1 MKQGYGSIVI
11 ILYSFFCIVDAR
23 FYSLEALNGDIN
35 CLIFKTP
42 YYSEE
47 KTLDQG
53 LNDFK
58 SCVFNFQRLLEH
70 ARQIKKPVVLI
81 IPDQLEGYTPVCP
94 ESPWIEGARTAL
106 AWANSYF
113 RFAHLGNVD
122 VRVILIDQDF
132 KQEQI
137 ITTVLKI
144 FEKKYIDDPSLSKE
158 EQFEKRIF
166 KEKDFFSQKIIIHN
180 YKLVPWSFTKKNK
193 EAQILSPDLPACP
206 AGKKRFLISGA
217 AGFISSHL
225 VEALLKQKHQVIG
238 LDNFI

>member
-1 MKQGYGSIVI
+1 M
-11 ILYSFFCIVDAR
+11 
-23 FYSLEALNGDIN
+23 
-35 CLIFKTP
+35 
-42 YYSEE
+42 
-47 KTLDQG
+47 
-53 LNDFK
+53 
-58 SCVFNFQRLLEH
+58 LEH

-225 VEALLKQKHQVIG
+225 VEALLKQKYQVIG